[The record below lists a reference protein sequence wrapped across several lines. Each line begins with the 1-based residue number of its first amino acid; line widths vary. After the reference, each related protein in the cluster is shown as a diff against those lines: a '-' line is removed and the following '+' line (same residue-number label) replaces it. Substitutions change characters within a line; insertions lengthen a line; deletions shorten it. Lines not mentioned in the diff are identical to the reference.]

1 MDKINNNLKNV
12 NINSNN
18 TAGKVKSEN
27 EEMLD
32 FAVKMCSEKL
42 LESSERRVPEYN
54 KFAPH
59 SIAFYIPGTSNIAE
73 ITVKQDEENYKT
85 QRRVLVGVHHKN
97 SDVLISNYLFKG
109 TKKEVLEYI
118 KTLSGERLNELTKVI
133 KELSEE
139 SDKYHS
145 SL

>member
-54 KFAPH
+54 KF
-59 SIAFYIPGTSNIAE
+59 E
-73 ITVKQDEENYKT
+73 
-85 QRRVLVGVHHKN
+85 
-97 SDVLISNYLFKG
+97 
-109 TKKEVLEYI
+109 KK
-118 KTLSGERLNELTKVI
+118 
-133 KELSEE
+133 
-139 SDKYHS
+139 
-145 SL
+145 